1 MPANSLI
8 VGVDLSPIK
17 PIPKAITFQSDIT
30 TDKCRATIR
39 QHFKSWKADTVLHDG
54 APNVGISWTQD
65 AFSQAELAL
74 QAFKLATEFLIE
86 GGTFVTKV
94 FRSRDYNALL
104 WVFNQL
110 FTKVEATKPPSSRNV
125 SAEVFVVCRGFKA
138 PRHIDPKFLDP
149 RSVFAELPDP
159 TPNNEAKVFNPEK
172 QKRKRD
178 GFEEGN
184 YIQFKEASAYDFIR
198 TTDPIAMLGDLS
210 RLTLDLKGNEDVAL
224 TTLNSLPETTTEI
237 RQCCMDLR
245 VLGRKEFR
253 ALLRWRLKARAIFG
267 FASKKNG
274 VKNTEDENVV
284 EIRPMDEELQ
294 IQEDLQKLNEKE
306 TSYKKREKRRENER
320 RQKDIVRMQMHMMP
334 PTEIGLEQI
343 GPTGEDSTFS
353 IAAVNKSGAMEK
365 VVRGKM
371 GVLVPI
377 DPADDGSQT
386 EESDEEEDRLDSQ
399 LDTMYES
406 YQEKKSESDAKYR
419 AKRARKEHVD
429 GDWEGFS
436 EGEGKS
442 EDDFQLD
449 ADSDFSFEDETNEP
463 IINADQVQINAG
475 SPSVLTKRASLFF
488 EQDIFKD
495 LNGLEGDLDVESDSP
510 LKAATSGYDSQPFN
524 TDAMPSSVDSEFK
537 TRTEDEATAT
547 THEALAVENKLS
559 SSKHND
565 IDLMSEEGPMIL
577 DHDEDSDNGFETVP
591 LSHGNEWENEN
602 DQSEKG
608 PVGMCNNR
616 SRFVT

>member
-1 MPANSLI
+1 MPTNSLI

-17 PIPKAITFQSDIT
+17 PIPKTITFQSDIT
-30 TDKCRATIR
+30 TDQCRATIR
-39 QHFKSWKADTVLHDG
+39 QHLKSWKADTILHDG

-65 AFSQAELAL
+65 AFSQAELVL

-184 YIQFKEASAYDFIR
+184 YIQFKEASAYDFIQ
-198 TTDPIAMLGDLS
+198 TADPIAMLGDLS
-210 RLTLDLKGNEDVAL
+210 KLTLDPKGKEDVAL
-224 TTLNSLPETTTEI
+224 TALNSLPETTTEI
-237 RQCCMDLR
+237 RQCCVDLR

-267 FASKKNG
+267 FASKKSG
-274 VKNTEDENVV
+274 IKDTEDENVV
-284 EIRPMDEELQ
+284 EIHPMDEELQ

-306 TSYKKREKRRENER
+306 TSRKKKEKRRENER
-320 RQKDIVRMQMHMMP
+320 RQRDIVRMQMHMMP

-343 GPTGEDSTFS
+343 GPTGVDSTFS
-353 IAAVNKSGAMEK
+353 IAAVNKSDAMEK

-371 GVLVPI
+371 GVLVS
-377 DPADDGSQT
+377 ADHSDENSQT
-386 EESDEEEDRLDSQ
+386 EDSDDEEDMLDSQ
-399 LDTMYES
+399 LDAMYEL
-406 YQEKKSESDAKYR
+406 YQERKSESDAKYR

-449 ADSDFSFEDETNEP
+449 ADSDFSAEEETNEP
-463 IINADQVQINAG
+463 TTSLDQAQINTESTG
-475 SPSVLTKRASLFF
+475 VLTKRASLFF

-495 LNGLEGDLDVESDSP
+495 LGGLEADLDEGSDSH
-510 LKAATSGYDSQPFN
+510 LKEAPSGHHSQPSS
-524 TDAMPSSVDSEFK
+524 TGVAYSSVNPEPK
-537 TRTEDEATAT
+537 TRRQDEAVAIIS
-547 THEALAVENKLS
+547 EALSVAKS
-559 SSKHND
+559 FPPKGSND
-565 IDLMSEEGPMIL
+565 ADLMNDEGPMI
-577 DHDEDSDNGFETVP
+577 SDNDQDSHNDFETVP
-591 LSHGNEWENEN
+591 VSHGNEWENED
-602 DQSEKG
+602 DQSKKG
-608 PVGMCNNR
+608 PVGVYYNCR
-616 SRFVT
+616 RFVT

>member
-17 PIPKAITFQSDIT
+17 PIPKTITFQSDIT

-159 TPNNEAKVFNPEK
+159 TPNNEAKVFNPER

-184 YIQFKEASAYDFIR
+184 YIQFKEASAYDFIQ

-210 RLTLDLKGNEDVAL
+210 RLTLDLKENGDVAL
-224 TTLNSLPETTTEI
+224 AALNSLPETTTEI

-274 VKNTEDENVV
+274 VKDIEDENVV
-284 EIRPMDEELQ
+284 EIHPMDEELQ

-306 TSYKKREKRRENER
+306 TSRKKREKRRENER

-343 GPTGEDSTFS
+343 SPTGEDSTFS
-353 IAAVNKSGAMEK
+353 IAAVNKSGTLEK
-365 VVRGKM
+365 VVKGKM
-371 GVLVPI
+371 GVLVPV
-377 DPADDGSQT
+377 DHFDDSSQT

-399 LDTMYES
+399 LDAMYEL
-406 YQEKKSESDAKYR
+406 YQERKSESDAKYR
-419 AKRARKEHVD
+419 AKRARKEHMD

-436 EGEGKS
+436 EGDRKS

-449 ADSDFSFEDETNEP
+449 ADSDFSVEDETNEP
-463 IINADQVQINAG
+463 TTSLDQAQINAKSTG
-475 SPSVLTKRASLFF
+475 ILTKRASLFF

-495 LNGLEGDLDVESDSP
+495 LGGLEADLDVESDSC
-510 LKAATSGYDSQPFN
+510 LKASTSGHHSQPSN
-524 TDAMPSSVDSEFK
+524 TGAKRLSVNSEPK
-537 TRTEDEATAT
+537 TRRQDEAVAIIS
-547 THEALAVENKLS
+547 ESFSAENMFPEES
-559 SSKHND
+559 SD
-565 IDLMSEEGPMIL
+565 VDLVNSERPMIS
-577 DHDEDSDNGFETVP
+577 DVDEDSIPGFETVP
-591 LSHGNEWENEN
+591 VNHGKEWENE
-602 DQSEKG
+602 DEQSRKG
-608 PVGMCNNR
+608 PMGMCTYC
-616 SRFVT
+616 SCVMT